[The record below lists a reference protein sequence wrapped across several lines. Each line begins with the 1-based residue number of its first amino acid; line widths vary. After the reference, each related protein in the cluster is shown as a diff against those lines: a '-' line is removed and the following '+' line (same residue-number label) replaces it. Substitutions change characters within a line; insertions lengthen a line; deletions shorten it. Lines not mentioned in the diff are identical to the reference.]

1 MKKFR
6 PEFCGWL
13 KHKTGY
19 RPQFMNNVSG
29 KIMHKDG
36 THADQSAPVN
46 SLLYYI
52 FSFILFALISFPGF
66 AQKASISGTVT
77 DKDKQPLIGAIIKL
91 ENTTIG
97 TTIDINGNFKLENLD
112 TGKVTLVISYIGFIP
127 QKKSFNLTS
136 SQNET
141 LNIILK
147 EDALLLQEVVIVGY
161 GNVQRR
167 DVTGSI
173 VSIKSDEIKSIPLP
187 SFEQALQGKAA
198 GVQITSA
205 NGLAG
210 GPVKVNIR
218 GTNSITAGGEPL
230 YVIDGIPM
238 TTGDFSAGSLGSRTS
253 ALSDLNPNDI
263 ESIDIM
269 KDASAAAIYGSR
281 GANGVVIITTK
292 KGKSG
297 KTKFDFDYSYGIIS
311 ETNRLKL
318 LSASEQLA
326 LRDRAADEAGIK
338 RDSSNT
344 VIYYTGL
351 TRGQAD
357 SMAALGGSKWMD
369 AVMQRGSLE
378 QANISAAGGNEKT
391 TFYIGGSYRD
401 EKSFLV
407 GNRYQR
413 ISTRIN
419 LDNKA
424 TEKIKLGTNLSLTYS
439 INNRVPIGDAGGLG
453 AAQQIPDFVPI
464 YNSDGTFYN
473 PNNNPV
479 WELQNHTFTAD
490 VFRTIAGVYADIQII
505 KDLSFRTEFSIDNL
519 NQIESEFKFRNT
531 QDTGSVSDAWDRR
544 TNVFNWNTNNYFTY
558 TKKYKEHHN
567 FDFTLG
573 NSIQNSYSKGVGLHG
588 WGFSNDYFHN
598 PGNAP
603 SANQAGYGFESGFA
617 FDGYF
622 ARVNYKLKEKYL
634 ASVSIRRDGSSRFG
648 IDNRYGWFPAFS
660 AGWIVSDEKFM
671 EKYSFISFLKLRSS
685 YGYTG
690 NANIGDFAHLGYYV
704 STGGYNG
711 SPALV
716 PSTLANPALQWE
728 KSAQFDIN
736 MDISFLKNR
745 ISLSASYYD
754 KRSKD
759 LLLYVAVPTS
769 SGYGSVLKNVGSLK
783 NNGVELTLST
793 KNMVKKISW
802 TTDFNIAFN
811 RNKVLDA
818 AGLDPDAFESGEPG
832 EGRVLKGYPVGQ
844 SYLVPFAGVQQA
856 DGQLPLYNTDG
867 STRLDAFGNQMYS
880 TVKAGTELFYDQAGN
895 LMTYQN
901 PTGNFYQDNRR
912 PMGKPLPDFIGGI
925 TNKFAYKGFDFSFM
939 FVWVYGNTIYD
950 DPAKNQ
956 IGRWESQ
963 AQRPEILD
971 AWTAAN
977 QSNTTPSLNSYT
989 VSVNSSRFLYDASFL
1004 RLRSVTLGYE
1014 VPEKWTGKMHLQ
1026 QMRIFING
1034 ANLWTW
1040 TKYPGWDPEVLR
1052 NVNPNSQQGNISFS
1066 GPSYQTPQSKMIM
1079 AGIKI
1084 GF

>member
-6 PEFCGWL
+6 PEFCEWL
-13 KHKTGY
+13 IRKTGY
-19 RPQFMNNVSG
+19 RKRVDRQPKGISILHSIFFCLVFTLVS
-29 KIMHKDG
+29 I
-36 THADQSAPVN
+36 
-46 SLLYYI
+46 
-52 FSFILFALISFPGF
+52 PGF

-97 TTIDINGNFKLENLD
+97 TAIDINGNFKLENLD
-112 TGKVTLVISYIGFIP
+112 TGKITVVISYIGFVS
-127 QKKSFNLTS
+127 QKKSFNLS
-136 SQNET
+136 GNQNEM
-141 LNIILK
+141 LNVILK

-161 GNVQRR
+161 GNSKRR

-173 VSIKSDEIKSIPLP
+173 VTIKSDEIKSIPMP
-187 SFEQALQGKAA
+187 SFEQAMQGKAA

-205 NGLAG
+205 NGMAG
-210 GPVKVNIR
+210 APVKVNIR
-218 GTNSITAGGEPL
+218 GTNSITAGSEPL

-238 TTGDFSAGSLGSRTS
+238 TTGDFSGGNLGSRTS
-253 ALSDLNPNDI
+253 ALADLNPNDI
-263 ESIDIM
+263 ESIEVM

-297 KTKFDFDYSYGIIS
+297 KTKFDFDYSYGILS

-318 LSASEQLA
+318 LSAAEQLSI
-326 LRDRAADEAGIK
+326 RDRAADEAGVS
-338 RDSSNT
+338 RDAPST

-351 TRGQAD
+351 TRRQGD
-357 SMAALGGSKWMD
+357 SIAALGGAKWMD
-369 AVMQRGSLE
+369 GVMRRGTLE
-378 QANISAAGGNEKT
+378 QANISGSGGNEKT

-413 ISTRIN
+413 ISSRIN
-419 LDNKA
+419 LDNQA
-424 TEKIKLGTNLSLTYS
+424 TEKVKIGTNINLTYS

-453 AAQQIPDFVPI
+453 AAQQIPDYVPI
-464 YNSDGTFYN
+464 YNTDGTFYN

-479 WELQNHTFTAD
+479 WELKNHTFTAD
-490 VFRTIAGVYADIQII
+490 VFRSIAGIYADYEII
-505 KDLSFRTEFSIDNL
+505 KDLNFRSEFSIDNL

-558 TKKYKEHHN
+558 AKKINEQHD
-567 FDFTLG
+567 FTFTLG
-573 NSIQNSYSKGVGLHG
+573 GTLQHSYSKGVGLHG
-588 WGFSNDYFHN
+588 WGFSNDYFQN
-598 PGNAP
+598 PGIAP
-603 SANQAGYGFESGFA
+603 SANQSGYGFESGSA

-622 ARVNYKLKEKYL
+622 ARVNYKLREKYL

-648 IDNRYGWFPAFS
+648 ENNRYGWFPAFS

-685 YGYTG
+685 YGLTG
-690 NANIGDFAHLGYYV
+690 NANIGDFAHLGYFV

-711 SPALV
+711 NPALV
-716 PSTLANPALQWE
+716 PSTLANPDLRWE
-728 KSAQFDIN
+728 KSAQLDIN
-736 MDISFLKNR
+736 LDISFLKNR
-745 ISLSASYYD
+745 ISFSASYYD

-769 SGYGSVLKNVGSLK
+769 SGYGSVLQNVGSLK
-783 NNGVELTLST
+783 NSGEEFTLST
-793 KNMVKKISW
+793 KNLVGKITW
-802 TTDFNIAFN
+802 NTDFNIAFN
-811 RNKVLDA
+811 RNTVLDVS
-818 AGLDPDAFESGEPG
+818 GLDPDAFESGEPG
-832 EGRVLKGYPVGQ
+832 EGRVLEGHPVGQ
-844 SYLVPFAGVQQA
+844 SYLVPFAGVQQT

-867 STRLDAFGNQMYS
+867 SAKLDGSGNQMYS
-880 TVKAGTELFYDQAGN
+880 TVKAGTELFYDQNGN

-912 PMGKPLPDFIGGI
+912 AMGKPLPDFIGGI
-925 TNKFAYKGFDFSFM
+925 TNKFSYREFDFSFL
-939 FVWVYGNTIYD
+939 FICSWGNTIYD

-971 AWTAAN
+971 AWTVEN

-989 VSVNSSRFLYDASFL
+989 VSVNSSRFLYDASFI
-1004 RLRSVTLGYE
+1004 RLRAVTLGYNL
-1014 VPEKWTGKMHLQ
+1014 PEKWTKKIHLE
-1026 QMRIFING
+1026 QMRIFLN
-1034 ANLWTW
+1034 ATNLWTW

-1066 GPSYQTPQSKMIM
+1066 GPSYQTPQAKMIM